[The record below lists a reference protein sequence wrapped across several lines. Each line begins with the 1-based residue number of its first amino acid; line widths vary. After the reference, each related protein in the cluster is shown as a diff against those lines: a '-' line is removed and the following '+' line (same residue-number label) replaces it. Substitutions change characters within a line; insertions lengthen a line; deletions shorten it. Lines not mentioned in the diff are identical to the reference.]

1 MAAIYFFN
9 LGSNYMKV
17 DICEKCCL
25 CYGSSRALNTSI
37 NENTAHNAV
46 VYKELLHN
54 KRVMETLEKHG
65 IKQKDNLQEFTPS
78 DHVIIRAHGEPKS
91 TFKFLKD
98 NGIPYTDCTCP
109 NVKAINK
116 LVELKDS
123 EGYKIIIVGNYGYHS
138 KKMHPEVYA
147 TSHWCN
153 DPILI
158 EDISEVSKIDL
169 SFGKYFLVVQTTFS
183 RDKAEKIIKEI
194 ETLMAKNNLEFRCL
208 NTTCRSQ
215 IDINEASAKLARRVD
230 KMIVVGGSNSSNTRE
245 LFNNVS
251 SITTSYLVEGL
262 SEVKL
267 LVNDG
272 KLSPLD
278 YIGLTGGASTMIEE
292 LNEIKD
298 YLEKI

>member
-1 MAAIYFFN
+1 
-9 LGSNYMKV
+9 MKV
-17 DICEKCCL
+17 EICEKCCL

-37 NENTAHNAV
+37 ETSKSHNTK

-54 KRVMETLEKHG
+54 KRVMDTLDQHG
-65 IKQKDNLQEFTPS
+65 IKQENNIENFTPS

-91 TFKFLKD
+91 TFKYLDDK
-98 NGIPYTDCTCP
+98 GIPYTDCTCP

-123 EGYKIIIVGNYGYHS
+123 DGYKIIIVGNYGLHS
-138 KKMHPEVYA
+138 EKMHPEVYA
-147 TSHWCN
+147 TSHWCH

-158 EDISEVSKIDL
+158 EDISEVNKINLCYDR
-169 SFGKYFLVVQTTFS
+169 YFLVVQTTFS
-183 RDKAEKIIKEI
+183 RDKAEKIITAI
-194 ETLMAKNNLEFRCL
+194 ENLMAKNKLEFKFL

-215 IDINEASAKLARRVD
+215 IDINEASAKLARKVD

-251 SITTSYLVEGL
+251 SLTTAYLVEGL
-262 SEVKL
+262 AEVKV
-267 LVNDG
+267 LVKDG
-272 KLSPLD
+272 KLASND
-278 YIGLTGGASTMIEE
+278 HIGLTGGASTMIEE
-292 LNEIKD
+292 LYEIKD